1 MSEKVKEEV
10 KEPEVK
16 EEVKEEIKEEV
27 KEEIKDS
34 KGDLGFSPFIHES
47 DIFDIIIRC
56 YKDKEKGLLVDKV
69 DTEFEE
75 DKQEIR
81 GITFTFKYPSQGDF
95 NIIST
100 QAGAIVNE
108 DDAPD
113 HINLNKLEFAR
124 LLVLIRKWS
133 LPEELSNSNLVDLDP
148 KIVKAVIYG
157 LREKLNLN
165 GIF

>member
-1 MSEKVKEEV
+1 MSEEVKEEKVKET
-10 KEPEVK
+10 
-16 EEVKEEIKEEV
+16 VKEEIKEVV
-27 KEEIKDS
+27 KS
-34 KGDLGFSPFIHES
+34 AKGELGFSPFIYES
-47 DIFDIIIRC
+47 DTFDIIIKC
-56 YKDKEKGLLVDKV
+56 YKDEKLGLLVDKV

-75 DKQEIR
+75 SKLEVR
-81 GITFTFKYPSQGDF
+81 EITFTFKYPSQGDF

-100 QAGAIVNE
+100 QAGTIVNE
-108 DDAPD
+108 DDTPN

-124 LLVLIRKWS
+124 LLVLVRKWS
-133 LPEELSNSNLVDLDP
+133 LPEELSNPNLVDLDP